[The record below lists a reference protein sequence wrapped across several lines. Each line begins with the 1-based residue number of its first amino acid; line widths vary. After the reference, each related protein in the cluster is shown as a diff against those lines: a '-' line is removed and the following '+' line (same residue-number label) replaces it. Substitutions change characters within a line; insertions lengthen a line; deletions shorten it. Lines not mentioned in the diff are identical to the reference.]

1 MTRER
6 ESNDRTHEG
15 DAVTVLVAAAILFAS
30 LLVLRVAAIGSAA
43 AGRARAQTAADAAA
57 LAGVVGGRDDAETL
71 ANENGGVLTSWTD
84 DGDEVQVSVRVDD
97 AVAVARAERVSTPP
111 FG

>member
-1 MTRER
+1 M
-6 ESNDRTHEG
+6 NDQRPEG
-15 DAVTVLVAAAILFAS
+15 GAVAVLMAAAILVAA
-30 LLVLRVAAIGSAA
+30 LLVLRVATLGSAA

-71 ANENGGVLTSWTD
+71 ANENGGVLISWSD
-84 DGDEVQVSVRVDD
+84 DGDEVQVSVGVDD
-97 AVAVARAERVSTPP
+97 AVAVARAERVNTPP